1 MVCQEIQRLAYFYL
15 DGTVGAA
22 KAAHIEIHVEFC
34 PDCGVRFAIQR
45 RVREI
50 VRTSLQPLPAPQ
62 HLRDRVR
69 MTCRGCE

>member
-1 MVCQEIQRLAYFYL
+1 
-15 DGTVGAA
+15 
-22 KAAHIEIHVEFC
+22 
-34 PDCGVRFAIQR
+34 VRFAIQR